1 MQKEYNDVQKHQCA
15 PGIAYDETNRTCFS
29 IDDLISIVKAY
40 NIYAKSNNKQE
51 ITMSNDKRYL
61 LVELS
66 KRFNDVCNGDQACLT
81 KQSFMN
87 ELVDIKHNIFRPDG
101 PVKPTEWLRTDQID
115 NVMNQYTQEHKNFYF
130 LGAVELDCDKYK
142 DCALYNLNFDEYL
155 NNGKNKLGIV
165 YNLDKRGQSGSHWVS
180 MLIDIEKGH
189 VYFSDSTG
197 HAPIENIN
205 DIVSKFETYYKNKF
219 NKEISKFINTKK
231 YQTDGSEC
239 GVYSMYFID
248 KLLSGKSFD
257 EIINDPPNFKEIN
270 TCRARFFYNK
280 SGITNAS
287 PHAKCYK

>member
-15 PGIAYDETNRTCFS
+15 PGIAYDEINKTCFS

-40 NIYAKSNNKQE
+40 NVYAKKNNKQE
-51 ITMSNDKRYL
+51 IAMSSDKRYL

-66 KRFNDVCNGDQACLT
+66 KRFSDVCNGDQACLT

-87 ELVDIKHNIFRPDG
+87 ELVAIKHDIFRPDG
-101 PVKPTEWLRTDQID
+101 PEKPTEWLRTDQID
-115 NVMNQYTQEHKNFYF
+115 NVMNQYTREHTNFYF

-142 DCALYNLNFDEYL
+142 DCALYNLDFDKYL
-155 NNGKNKLGIV
+155 NDGKSKLGIV